1 MIRRLPFVG
10 YLTAQAVSITGT
22 RVSMIAIPWFV
33 LTTTGSATRMGIV
46 AFAEMAPL
54 VILQALA
61 GPLMDRWGAR
71 RVAIGCD
78 LVSVLAVG
86 TVPVAHAA
94 GVLSFPLLI
103 ALVVL
108 SGSLR
113 GPGDAA
119 KHAMLPVLI
128 DQVGLPTERATGVTG
143 AVERGASMAGAA
155 LAGGLVALVG
165 PTNALV
171 VDAASFLISGV
182 VLVLTT
188 KAATTHR
195 AEQSTVRTSYVAEL
209 RSGWDFMRR
218 DPILMGIGV
227 MVAVTNLLDAAWSAV
242 LVPVWAR
249 DGGHGVQAVG
259 LLGATFGG
267 AAILGSVV
275 AAAYGHRLSRYVVY
289 LAGFLL
295 AGVPRYVALALDWPW
310 LVILIVAVVGGFA
323 SGFLNPLLGAV
334 LFERIPAEL
343 MGRVSSLNIAMSWS
357 LIPFG
362 GLLGGA
368 LVTGFGIAPAL
379 LFVGGA
385 YFVTTMVP
393 AVQPRWRELDDR
405 RPVVPASRP
414 VEASQTATKKTPRRS
429 VGAAVET
436 PVASAHARAE

>member
-1 MIRRLPFVG
+1 MSRLPFVG
-10 YLTAQAVSITGT
+10 YLTAQAVSVTGT
-22 RVSMIAIPWFV
+22 RVSTIAIPWFV
-33 LTTTGSATRMGIV
+33 LTTTGSATRMGVV

-54 VILQALA
+54 VVLQALA
-61 GPLMDRWGAR
+61 GPLMDRWSAR
-71 RVAIGCD
+71 RVAITCD

-86 TVPVAHAA
+86 AVPVAHAA

-103 ALVVL
+103 ALVVV

-119 KHAMLPVLI
+119 KHAMLPVLV

-143 AVERGASMAGAA
+143 AVERGAGMAGAA
-155 LAGGLVALVG
+155 LAGGLVALIG
-165 PTNALV
+165 PTNVLV
-171 VDAASFLISGV
+171 VDAASFLFSGV

-188 KAATTHR
+188 RPAATRPRR
-195 AEQSTVRTSYVAEL
+195 AEQAVAPTSYLAEL

-267 AAILGSVV
+267 AAILGSV
-275 AAAYGHRLSRYVVY
+275 AAATYGHRLSRYVVY

-295 AGVPRYVALALDWPW
+295 AGVPRYVALSLDWPW
-310 LVILIVAVVGGFA
+310 LVILTVAVVGGFA
-323 SGFLNPLLGAV
+323 AGFLNPLLGAV
-334 LFERIPAEL
+334 LFERTPAEL
-343 MGRVSSLNIAMSWS
+343 IGRVSSLNIAMSWS

-368 LVTGFGIAPAL
+368 LVTGLGIAPAL
-379 LFVGGA
+379 LVVGGA
-385 YFVTTMVP
+385 YLVTTMVP

-405 RPVVPASRP
+405 KPVLEESSR
-414 VEASQTATKKTPRRS
+414 VA
-429 VGAAVET
+429 VGG
-436 PVASAHARAE
+436 